1 MIVRP
6 RIIAAFIALTALS
19 GCASWF
25 GGQVSLD
32 KKPTPLAVFAPI
44 DSLKVSWSQGVGGAD
59 EGVFAPAVRA
69 GWVYASGE
77 KGHITEIDLETGR
90 TAAQIDVP
98 SRLSGGVGVGRDHVY
113 AVTRDAELLS
123 VSTDGKE
130 NWRKKLSSLPVGV
143 PLESAGRVFVQTQN
157 GYVTAFDS
165 QSGQQLW
172 VFQRSQP
179 ALQVHHAGSFSLV
192 GAEVGLLGLSNGR
205 MAVLNLATGELLWE
219 AIISS
224 PRGATELERVADVAT
239 PPVFDSGLVCAAA
252 YQGRLTCLDAR
263 SGTPLWSKD
272 VASSRGLVMDSK
284 QVYITSDDGVIFAFD
299 RQSGAQ
305 RWQQVGLRWRGVS
318 APVLLDQQVFV
329 YDNKGYAHLLDRD
342 SGAFRGQISTGG
354 GEMLARP
361 VSLGDRVVIQT
372 RAGQV
377 MAITK

>member
-1 MIVRP
+1 M
-6 RIIAAFIALTALS
+6 
-19 GCASWF
+19 
-25 GGQVSLD
+25 
-32 KKPTPLAVFAPI
+32 
-44 DSLKVSWSQGVGGAD
+44 
-59 EGVFAPAVRA
+59 
-69 GWVYASGE
+69 
-77 KGHITEIDLETGR
+77 
-90 TAAQIDVP
+90 
-98 SRLSGGVGVGRDHVY
+98 
-113 AVTRDAELLS
+113 
-123 VSTDGKE
+123 
-130 NWRKKLSSLPVGV
+130 
-143 PLESAGRVFVQTQN
+143 SA
-157 GYVTAFDS
+157 
-165 QSGQQLW
+165 
-172 VFQRSQP
+172 
-179 ALQVHHAGSFSLV
+179 
-192 GAEVGLLGLSNGR
+192 
-205 MAVLNLATGELLWE
+205 
-219 AIISS
+219 

-263 SGTPLWSKD
+263 SGAPLWSKD

-305 RWQQVGLRWRGVS
+305 RWQQAGLRWRGVS
-318 APVLLDQQVFV
+318 APALLDQQVFV